1 MRETHNSYAGE
12 RHNREGQNMTPKI
25 VFVQGSP
32 RQAGNTRAVA
42 AAAMTAAR
50 EQGAEVVEI
59 DATRLEFKA
68 PGCIGCQKCQESE
81 TFVCTLGDQVAEA
94 VATLPRYDVIVLATP
109 IYWWS
114 YTAQIKI
121 FVDRMYSLSKF
132 TESGGIKTL
141 LGGKTLA
148 LMATG
153 GGPLQ
158 DNLELLERQW
168 KTPADMLGCA
178 FAACLFPFT
187 PPQAGA
193 LQQDSGAMQK
203 ARRFGRL
210 LAAAK

>member
-1 MRETHNSYAGE
+1 MI
-12 RHNREGQNMTPKI
+12 PKI

-32 RQAGNTRAVA
+32 RPNGNTRVVA
-42 AAAMTAAR
+42 AAAMAAAR

-59 DATRLEFKA
+59 DAVRLEFKK
-68 PGCIGCQKCQESE
+68 PGCTGCQKCQQSES
-81 TFVCTLGDQVAEA
+81 FVCTLGDQVAEV

-132 TESGGIKTL
+132 TEGGTIRTQ

-153 GGPLQ
+153 GGPLE
-158 DNLELLERQW
+158 DNLKLLERQW

-187 PPQAGA
+187 PPQAGV
-193 LQQDSGAMQK
+193 LQQDPAALQK
-203 ARRFGRL
+203 AREFGRL
-210 LAAAK
+210 LATAK

>member
-1 MRETHNSYAGE
+1 MP
-12 RHNREGQNMTPKI
+12 PKI

-32 RQAGNTRAVA
+32 RSHGNTRAVA
-42 AAAMTAAR
+42 AVAMAAAR

-59 DATRLEFKA
+59 DAVRLEFKK
-68 PGCIGCQKCQESE
+68 PGCTGCQKCQQSES
-81 TFVCTLGDQVAEA
+81 FVCTLGDQVAEA

-132 TESGGIKTL
+132 TDRGTIRTQ

-153 GGPLQ
+153 GGPLE
-158 DNLELLERQW
+158 DNLKLLERQW
-168 KTPADMLGCA
+168 KTPADMLGCG

-193 LQQDSGAMQK
+193 LQKDPGAIQK
-203 ARRFGRL
+203 AREFGRL
-210 LAAAK
+210 LATAK

>member
-1 MRETHNSYAGE
+1 
-12 RHNREGQNMTPKI
+12 MTPKI

-32 RQAGNTRAVA
+32 RQDGNTRAVA
-42 AAAMTAAR
+42 AAASGAAR
-50 EQGAEVVEI
+50 GQGAEVVEI
-59 DATRLEFKA
+59 DATRLEFKK
-68 PGCIGCQKCQESE
+68 PGCIGCQKCQQSE
-81 TFVCTLGDQVAEA
+81 MFVCTLGDQVAEA

-121 FVDRMYSLSKF
+121 FIDRMYSLSKF
-132 TESGGIKTL
+132 TESGAIRTQ

-193 LQQDSGAMQK
+193 LQKDPGAMQK

-210 LAAAK
+210 LAAVK